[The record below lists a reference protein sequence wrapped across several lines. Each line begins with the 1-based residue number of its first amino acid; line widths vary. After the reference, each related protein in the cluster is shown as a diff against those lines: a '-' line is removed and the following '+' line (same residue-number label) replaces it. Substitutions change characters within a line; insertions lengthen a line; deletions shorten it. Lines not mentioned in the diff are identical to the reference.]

1 MSHDLVVMGDLV
13 TDLVLSVK
21 RLPLV
26 ADRHNWASGLSPELG
41 GSCNSIVAARRL
53 GLHTAALGAVGD
65 DAYGRDL
72 IDMLLAEGVDVAGV
86 VTSPDRRIVLCVV
99 IVDELGKYVY
109 LGVKDEGGAFPSS
122 TGWRNVIQASRSLLT
137 FGYSLHELLAPS
149 DILKLMR
156 AAQEAAVPVYFDPG
170 PSARYLAPET
180 LRSAIAATDVLLL
193 TAEEAHETVGIGE
206 RSEAARALSALG
218 PSSIVIK
225 TGAEGCFLWTAD
237 EEIRHPGFAIELVD
251 AVGAGDAFAAA
262 LIAGR
267 LRGGGWADCLALA
280 NAMGAV
286 TAATR
291 GAGRRIP
298 PVERVLELLGDD
310 PAARLARSEA
320 RHPGWSGR

>member
-1 MSHDLVVMGDLV
+1 MSHDLIVMGDLV

-86 VTSPDRRIVLCVV
+86 VTSPDRRTVLCVV

-137 FGYSLHELLAPS
+137 FG
-149 DILKLMR
+149 
-156 AAQEAAVPVYFDPG
+156 
-170 PSARYLAPET
+170 
-180 LRSAIAATDVLLL
+180 
-193 TAEEAHETVGIGE
+193 
-206 RSEAARALSALG
+206 
-218 PSSIVIK
+218 
-225 TGAEGCFLWTAD
+225 
-237 EEIRHPGFAIELVD
+237 
-251 AVGAGDAFAAA
+251 
-262 LIAGR
+262 
-267 LRGGGWADCLALA
+267 
-280 NAMGAV
+280 
-286 TAATR
+286 
-291 GAGRRIP
+291 
-298 PVERVLELLGDD
+298 
-310 PAARLARSEA
+310 
-320 RHPGWSGR
+320 